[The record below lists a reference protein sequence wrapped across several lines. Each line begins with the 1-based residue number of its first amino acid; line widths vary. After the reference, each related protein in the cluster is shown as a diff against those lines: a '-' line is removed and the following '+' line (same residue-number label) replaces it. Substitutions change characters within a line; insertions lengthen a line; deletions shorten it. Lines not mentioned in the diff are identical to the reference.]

1 MLLVD
6 IGAYLLPIMIS
17 IYWFIEI
24 PPLWI
29 VTIANL
35 LLNFKF
41 LLFFRVFQSFGKYF
55 AIIIGVAKEVFP
67 FLVVLFLI
75 IFGFAHAFYILL
87 RLNDPWNLTTE
98 YNSMDSDGIR
108 SSTPTLIQAPDSNTN
123 MFNNFFTSLLAMYLF
138 LTGNIYN

>member
-1 MLLVD
+1 M
-6 IGAYLLPIMIS
+6 S
-17 IYWFIEI
+17 IYWLMNGN

-35 LLNFKF
+35 LLNFRF

-75 IFGFAHAFYILL
+75 ILGFAHAFYILL
-87 RLNDPWNLTTE
+87 RSIENNDKNDPWNLTTE
-98 YNSMDSDGIR
+98 YNSMDLDGTI
-108 SSTPTLIQAPDSNTN
+108 SSTPTLIQAPDCNTN
-123 MFNNFFTSLLAMYLF
+123 M
-138 LTGNIYN
+138 